1 MTTTGYHGT
10 GATLTAH
17 VGLCITDDEIAAAHY
32 AMVNDSQAPTVH
44 GVTLDTTDLTVTEV
58 EYDYDAT
65 EPVLD
70 GCTADVAEYVD
81 CDEQGRTHRTWML
94 LTPAAV
100 AALTVT
106 TATPA
111 DEI

>member
-1 MTTTGYHGT
+1 MTTGYHGT

-17 VGLCITDDEIAAAHY
+17 VGLCITDDETAAAHY
-32 AMVNDSQAPTVH
+32 ALVNDAQAPTVH
-44 GVTLDTTDLTVTEV
+44 GVTLDTTGLTVAEV

-81 CDEQGRTHRTWML
+81 CDEQGRTHRPTRSEEGRDDGHL
-94 LTPAAV
+94 LDV
-100 AALTVT
+100 
-106 TATPA
+106 
-111 DEI
+111 

>member
-10 GATLTAH
+10 GAALTAH

-70 GCTADVAEYVD
+70 GCTTDVAEYVD

>member
-10 GATLTAH
+10 GATITAH

-44 GVTLDTTDLTVTEV
+44 GVTLDTTGLTVAEV
-58 EYDYDAT
+58 SYDYDEC
-65 EPVLD
+65 EPVLTD
-70 GCTADVAEYVD
+70 CAADVAEYED